1 MKNFNKK
8 GGISILGLLVLA
20 VVILLV
26 LSYFHISIRGV
37 VDSPTG
43 QDNINYVS
51 GTTTNL
57 WDEYLQKPASYFWN
71 DIWVNIFWKTFVENM
86 QDIRDKNPTILDK
99 VGQNLQIPQP
109 STSTGSSGQT
119 N

>member
-1 MKNFNKK
+1 MKNFIIK

-20 VVILLV
+20 VLTILV
-26 LSYFHISIRGV
+26 LSYFHISIKAV

-57 WDEYLQKPASYFWN
+57 WDEYLQKPASYLWN
-71 DIWVNIFWKTFVENM
+71 DIWVDIFWKTFVENM

-99 VGQNLQIPQP
+99 AAQNLEIQP
-109 STSTGSSGQT
+109 NT
-119 N
+119 NTN

>member
-26 LSYFHISIRGV
+26 LSYFHISIRAV

-51 GTTTNL
+51 GTSTNL
-57 WDEYLQKPASYFWN
+57 WDEYLKKPVDYLWN
-71 DIWVNIFWKTFVENM
+71 DVWVDIFWKSFINNM
-86 QDIRDKNPTILDK
+86 KAIRDGNPTILDT
-99 VGQNLQIPQP
+99 VGQNLEVHQP
-109 STSTGSSGQT
+109 SNGSTGQG